1 MLRGVNRQI
10 IEVNDIENPFFERA
24 ILFVRPDCREESDRD
39 LRGKAVDWLN
49 TAGPSALRPPR
60 RRKRRLSRRALWLF
74 LWVAAGAAAVLGI
87 LYIAR

>member
-10 IEVNDIENPFFERA
+10 IEVNDMQSPYFERA
-24 ILFVRPDCREESDRD
+24 IFFVRPDCGEASEHRLHEQ
-39 LRGKAVDWLN
+39 AVDWLADVSP
-49 TAGPSALRPPR
+49 TPVRMR

-74 LWVAAGAAAVLGI
+74 FWLAVAAAATLGV

>member
-24 ILFVRPDCREESDRD
+24 ILFVRPDCGEESDRG
-39 LRGKAVDWLN
+39 LRSKAVDWLN
-49 TAGPSALRPPR
+49 TAGPAALRPPR
-60 RRKRRLSRRALWLF
+60 RRRRRLSRRSLWLF
-74 LWVAAGAAAVLGI
+74 LWVALAAAATLGI

>member
-24 ILFVRPDCREESDRD
+24 ILFVRPDCREETDRN
-39 LRGKAVDWLN
+39 LRTRAVDWLN
-49 TAGPSALRPPR
+49 TAGPAALRPAR
-60 RRKRRLSRRALWLF
+60 RRKRKLSRRALWLF
-74 LWVAAGAAAVLGI
+74 VWTALAAAAAMGI

>member
-24 ILFVRPDCREESDRD
+24 ILFVRPDCGEETDRS
-39 LRGKAVDWLN
+39 LRSRAVDWLN
-49 TAGPSALRPPR
+49 TAGPDALRPAR
-60 RRKRRLSRRALWLF
+60 RRKRKLSRRALWLF
-74 LWVAAGAAAVLGI
+74 FWVATAAASVLGI

>member
-24 ILFVRPDCREESDRD
+24 ILFVRPDCGEETDRN
-39 LRGKAVDWLN
+39 LRTKAVDWLN
-49 TAGPSALRPPR
+49 AAGPDALRPAR
-60 RRKRRLSRRALWLF
+60 RKKRRLSRRALWLF
-74 LWVAAGAAAVLGI
+74 LWIATAAAAGMGI